1 MIFRKFFLF
10 TMIVVSLSA
19 CSSSGGK
26 KEKVEA
32 DSVEALYERADT
44 ALKKKNY
51 VEATKYFEELE
62 RQHPYSEWSVRAQI
76 MGAYAS
82 YLDQRYDEAIAS
94 IDRYIQLHPGAED
107 VDYAYYLKAMSYY
120 EQISDV
126 RRDQNMTID
135 ALRAFNTLIGRFP
148 NSEYSRD
155 ASLKRD
161 LAMDH
166 LAGKEMEVGRY
177 YLERGHVNAAIN
189 RFRSVIVNFQT
200 TSHVPE
206 ALHRLV
212 EAYLTLGLKHEA
224 LKVAAVLG
232 HNYPGSKWYERSYAL
247 LDPASRS
254 KIDDDKGFFTRTIES
269 LLSPG

>member
-1 MIFRKFFLF
+1 MILRTIFLLMF
-10 TMIVVSLSA
+10 IVVGLSA
-19 CSSSGGK
+19 CSSSK
-26 KEKVEA
+26 KKSETVEA
-32 DSVEALYERADT
+32 ASVESLYERADT
-44 ALKKKNY
+44 ALKDKNY

-62 RQHPYSEWSVRAQI
+62 RQHPYSEWSVRAQL

-82 YLDQRYDEAIAS
+82 YMDQRYDEAIAS
-94 IDRYIQLHPGAED
+94 LDRYIQLHPGAED

-155 ASLKRD
+155 ATLKRD

-189 RFRSVIVNFQT
+189 RFRSVVSNFQT

-212 EAYLTLGLKHEA
+212 EAYMTLGLKHEA

-232 HNYPGSKWYERSYAL
+232 HNYPGNKWYERSYNL
-247 LDPASRS
+247 LDPSARN
-254 KIDDDKGFFTRTIES
+254 KIDEGKGFFTRTIES